1 MHAQSYPRVGLPHGL
16 GSVGLGWV
24 EIFRSFVGWVGFSIA
39 VVLKFGQQT

>member
-24 EIFRSFVGWVGFSIA
+24 EIFGLSWVG
-39 VVLKFGQQT
+39 LGPL